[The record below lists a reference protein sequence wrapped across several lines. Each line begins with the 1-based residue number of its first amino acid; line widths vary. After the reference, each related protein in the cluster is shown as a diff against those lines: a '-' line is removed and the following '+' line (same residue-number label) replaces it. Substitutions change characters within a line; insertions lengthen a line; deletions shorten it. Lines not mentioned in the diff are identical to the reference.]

1 MCFLCSKPEVVQYFN
16 NLIYEATTYHF
27 IALSLNQSDYFERE
41 KEDLATELEERI
53 SRNLELAAKECPCE
67 LLHDVDCGMYPYDT
81 QFLSISY
88 MYILR

>member
-27 IALSLNQSDYFERE
+27 IALSLNQSDYFESV

-53 SRNLELAAKECPCE
+53 SRNLELAAKECSFSTFIIKRMN
-67 LLHDVDCGMYPYDT
+67 DWTKKTMNG
-81 QFLSISY
+81 
-88 MYILR
+88 